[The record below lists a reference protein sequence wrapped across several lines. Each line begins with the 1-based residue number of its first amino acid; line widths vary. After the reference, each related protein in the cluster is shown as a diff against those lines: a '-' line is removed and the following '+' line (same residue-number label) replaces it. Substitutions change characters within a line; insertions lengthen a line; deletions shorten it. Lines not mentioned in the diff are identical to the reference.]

1 MPVLKCLVVDD
12 EELARDL
19 LRSHIEKIPYLELSG
34 SYANPLEAL
43 DHLKTEPIDIVFL
56 DIQMPEIKGVA
67 LAKLLPKT
75 VKVIFTTAYAEY
87 ALEGFEVSAT
97 DYLLKPITFER
108 FLKAVEKIGID
119 PSEPD
124 PVTSLTVKSGY
135 DLYKVQLQDISY
147 IESDSEYVVYHTEDK
162 KILSNQSL
170 TALEKQLSNS
180 GFIRVHRSFLVNK
193 SKVDGMQGRDL
204 LIGQHS
210 IPVSDSY
217 YKRVRKEIFMS

>member
-1 MPVLKCLVVDD
+1 MPILKCLVVDD

-19 LRSHIEKIPYLELSG
+19 LRNHIEKVPYLELGG

-43 DHLKTEPIDIVFL
+43 HRLREEPIDVIFL
-56 DIQMPEIKGVA
+56 DIQMPEIKGVE

-108 FLKAVEKIGID
+108 FLKAVEKI
-119 PSEPD
+119 
-124 PVTSLTVKSGY
+124 TSAHSGPGPINSITVKSGY
-135 DLYKVQLQDISY
+135 DLYKIHLQDISF
-147 IESDSEYVVYHTEDK
+147 IESDSEYVVYHTANK
-162 KILSNQSL
+162 KIMSNQSL
-170 TALEKQLSNS
+170 TALEEQLSGS
-180 GFIRVHRSFLVNK
+180 GFIRVHRSFVVNK
-193 SKVDGMQGRDL
+193 AKVDGMQGREL
-204 LIGQHS
+204 LIGEHS

-217 YKRVRKEIFMS
+217 YKKVRKEIFMS

>member
-1 MPVLKCLVVDD
+1 
-12 EELARDL
+12 
-19 LRSHIEKIPYLELSG
+19 
-34 SYANPLEAL
+34 
-43 DHLKTEPIDIVFL
+43 
-56 DIQMPEIKGVA
+56 MPEIKGVE

-108 FLKAVEKIGID
+108 FLKAVEKIGNDHSGSD
-119 PSEPD
+119 PIKSI
-124 PVTSLTVKSGY
+124 TVKSGY
-135 DLYKVQLQDISY
+135 DLYKIHLQDISF
-147 IESDSEYVVYHTEDK
+147 IESDSEYVVYHTANK

-170 TALEKQLSNS
+170 TVLEKQLSGS

-193 SKVDGMQGRDL
+193 SKVNGMQGREL
-204 LIGQHS
+204 LIGEHS

-217 YKRVRKEIFMS
+217 YKKVRKEIFMS

>member
-1 MPVLKCLVVDD
+1 MPILKCLVVDD

-19 LRSHIEKIPYLELSG
+19 LRNHIEKVPYLELGG

-43 DHLKTEPIDIVFL
+43 DRLREEPIDVIFL
-56 DIQMPEIKGVA
+56 DIQMPEIKGVE

-108 FLKAVEKIGID
+108 FLKAVEKI
-119 PSEPD
+119 
-124 PVTSLTVKSGY
+124 TSAHSGPGPINSITVKSGY
-135 DLYKVQLQDISY
+135 DLYKIHLQDISF
-147 IESDSEYVVYHTEDK
+147 IESDSEYVVYHTANK
-162 KILSNQSL
+162 KIMSNQSL
-170 TALEKQLSNS
+170 TALEEQLSGS
-180 GFIRVHRSFLVNK
+180 GFIRVHRSFVVNK
-193 SKVDGMQGRDL
+193 AKVDGMQGREL
-204 LIGQHS
+204 LIGEHS

-217 YKRVRKEIFMS
+217 YKKVRKEIFMS